1 MTLLIDAIG
10 WVGAVMVLIAYVLL
24 LRHRTS
30 ADGHVYLTLN
40 FLGSGCLAI
49 STSVAH
55 AWSSAAVNMIWLA
68 IGVTPLVRA
77 WGSLQP
83 VSVERCAGQRLA
95 GRQPRAEPPIR
106 RRGSQRV
113 RRRRAAAPGSRSRRS
128 AAVPSSPP
136 R

>member
-10 WVGAVMVLIAYVLL
+10 WVGALNVLIAYVLL

-40 FLGSGCLAI
+40 FLGSGCLAV

-55 AWSSAAVNMIWLA
+55 AWSSAAVNLIWLVM
-68 IGVTPLVRA
+68 GVAPLVRA
-77 WGSLQP
+77 WVSLQP
-83 VSVERCAGQRLA
+83 VSADRCAGPRLA
-95 GRQPRAEPPIR
+95 ARQPRAEPPVR
-106 RRGSQRV
+106 RRGSPRG
-113 RRRRAAAPGSRSRRS
+113 RRRRASAPGNRSRRS